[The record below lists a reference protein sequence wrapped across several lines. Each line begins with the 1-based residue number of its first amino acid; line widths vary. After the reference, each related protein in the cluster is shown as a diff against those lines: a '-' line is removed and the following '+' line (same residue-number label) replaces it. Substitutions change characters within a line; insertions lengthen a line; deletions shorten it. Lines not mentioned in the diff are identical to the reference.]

1 MGVNWTQLIT
11 NLMLISGAAVVVV
24 KGIDGLFKYFDKKKT
39 KVLQESVEKLQK
51 DVAEI
56 IKSAEGDRT
65 WMKKLE
71 DDLDYL
77 MKLLLDRTFKK

>member
-1 MGVNWTQLIT
+1 
-11 NLMLISGAAVVVV
+11 MLISGAAVVVV

>member
-1 MGVNWTQLIT
+1 
-11 NLMLISGAAVVVV
+11 MLISGAAVVLV
-24 KGIDGLFKYFDKKKT
+24 KFVDGLLKYFDKKKN

-77 MKLLLDRTFKK
+77 MKLLLDKTFKK

>member
-1 MGVNWTQLIT
+1 
-11 NLMLISGAAVVVV
+11 MLISGAAVVLV
-24 KGIDGLFKYFDKKKT
+24 KGVDGLLKYFDKKKNRD
-39 KVLQESVEKLQK
+39 LQESVEALQK

-56 IKSAEGDRT
+56 IKTAEGNRT
-65 WMKKLE
+65 WIKKLE